1 MRQRQTKAGAFTVDF
16 YLVRHG
22 EAVPATLDTRRPLT
36 RVGREEVERVA
47 RSAVDR
53 GITVASIYHSGI
65 LRAQQTAEIF
75 AQALAHVNVQP
86 ITGLLPQD
94 DPAIAKAE
102 MEISEDPI
110 MLVGH
115 LPHMHRLLSLLIHDN
130 ADREVVSLS
139 PATVVCCSR
148 GGSDWKIAWMLDPQ
162 SA

>member
-1 MRQRQTKAGAFTVDF
+1 MDF

-22 EAVPATLDTRRPLT
+22 EAVSETFDARRPLT

-47 RSAVDR
+47 RLAASR
-53 GITVASIYHSGI
+53 KITVSAIFHSGI

-75 AQALAHVNVQP
+75 AEALVPAVKVQQ

-102 MEISEDPI
+102 MEASEQPI

-115 LPHMHRLLSLLIHDN
+115 LPHMNRLAALLVHGHP
-130 ADREVVSLS
+130 DRQVVELS
-139 PATVVCCSR
+139 PATIICCSR
-148 GGSDWKIAWMLDPQ
+148 SGSDWKIAWILGPQ
-162 SA
+162 SC